1 MKERHQ
7 GIEDRFAGLFQPDTL
22 LPSQYFDRFR
32 RRHQL
37 DGERRLMLAVLE
49 DAVDM
54 YRKHVAARDG
64 RNRQLFLDAEQWID
78 DDDRTWVFSFLNLC
92 DVLDLDG
99 EYIRRGLHALKARA
113 AEQSAPRAYAE
124 PDADLEPELRRASN
138 D

>member
-1 MKERHQ
+1 MKEQHQ
-7 GIEDRFAGLFQPDTL
+7 AMDERYPGLFQPDTL

-32 RRHQL
+32 RRSQL

-54 YRKHVAARDG
+54 YRKHCGTQG
-64 RNRQLFLDAEQWID
+64 RNRGLFLDAEAWID
-78 DDDRTWVFSFLNLC
+78 DDDRTWMFSFLNLC

-99 EYIRRGLHALKARA
+99 EYLRRGLHALKAHA
-113 AEQSAPRAYAE
+113 AETAGR
-124 PDADLEPELRRASN
+124 LESFAVDDELPELRRAIN

>member
-1 MKERHQ
+1 MKEQHQ
-7 GIEDRFAGLFQPDTL
+7 AMDERYPGLFQPDTL

-32 RRHQL
+32 RRSQL

-54 YRKHVAARDG
+54 YRKHCG
-64 RNRQLFLDAEQWID
+64 TQGPNRALFLDAEAWID
-78 DDDRTWVFSFLNLC
+78 DDDRTWMFSFLNLC

-99 EYIRRGLHALKARA
+99 EYLRRGLHALKARA
-113 AEQSAPRAYAE
+113 AGTGRS
-124 PDADLEPELRRASN
+124 LETFVDEELPELRRASN

>member
-1 MKERHQ
+1 MKEQHQ
-7 GIEDRFAGLFQPDTL
+7 AMDERYPGLFQPDTL

-32 RRHQL
+32 RRSQL

-54 YRKHVAARDG
+54 YRKHCGTQG
-64 RNRQLFLDAEQWID
+64 RNRTLFLDAEAWID
-78 DDDRTWVFSFLNLC
+78 DDDRTWMFSFLNLC

-99 EYIRRGLHALKARA
+99 EYLRRGLHALKARA
-113 AEQSAPRAYAE
+113 AGTGRS
-124 PDADLEPELRRASN
+124 LETFVDEELPELRRASN

>member
-1 MKERHQ
+1 MKEQHQ
-7 GIEDRFAGLFQPDTL
+7 AMDERYPGLFQPDTL

-32 RRHQL
+32 RRSQL

-54 YRKHVAARDG
+54 YRKHCG
-64 RNRQLFLDAEQWID
+64 TQGPNRALFLDAEAWID
-78 DDDRTWVFSFLNLC
+78 DDDRTWMFSFLNLC

-99 EYIRRGLHALKARA
+99 EYLRRGLHALKARA
-113 AEQSAPRAYAE
+113 AETGRS
-124 PDADLEPELRRASN
+124 LETFVDEELPELRRASN

>member
-1 MKERHQ
+1 MKEQHQ
-7 GIEDRFAGLFQPDTL
+7 AMDERYPGLFQPDTL

-32 RRHQL
+32 RRSQL

-54 YRKHVAARDG
+54 YRKHCGTQG
-64 RNRQLFLDAEQWID
+64 RNRGLFLDAEAWID
-78 DDDRTWVFSFLNLC
+78 DDDRTWMFSFLNLC

-99 EYIRRGLHALKARA
+99 EYLRRGLHALKARA
-113 AEQSAPRAYAE
+113 AGTGRS
-124 PDADLEPELRRASN
+124 LETFVDEELPELRRASN

>member
-1 MKERHQ
+1 MKEQHQ
-7 GIEDRFAGLFQPDTL
+7 AMDERYPGLFQPDTL

-32 RRHQL
+32 RRSQL

-54 YRKHVAARDG
+54 YRKHCGTQG
-64 RNRQLFLDAEQWID
+64 RNRALFLDAEAWID
-78 DDDRTWVFSFLNLC
+78 DDDRTWMFSFLNLC

-99 EYIRRGLHALKARA
+99 EYLRRGLHALKARA
-113 AEQSAPRAYAE
+113 AGTGRS
-124 PDADLEPELRRASN
+124 LETFVDEELPELRRASN

>member
-1 MKERHQ
+1 MKEQHQ
-7 GIEDRFAGLFQPDTL
+7 AMDERYPGLFQPDTL

-32 RRHQL
+32 RRSQL

-54 YRKHVAARDG
+54 YRKHCGTQG
-64 RNRQLFLDAEQWID
+64 RNRGLFLDAEAWID
-78 DDDRTWVFSFLNLC
+78 DDDRTWMFSFLNLC

-99 EYIRRGLHALKARA
+99 EYLRRGLHALKARA
-113 AEQSAPRAYAE
+113 AGTVGC
-124 PDADLEPELRRASN
+124 LESFAIDEELPELRRASN